1 MHYYRQILLVMWGKD
16 IGMKDISEILQEALD
31 TIADTLSDTVAVVLE
46 QGMEEFGYDEKL
58 ILEIHKAVINWQKR
72 TSN

>member
-46 QGMEEFGYDEKL
+46 QGVNYHQ
-58 ILEIHKAVINWQKR
+58 HKAGGL
-72 TSN
+72 